1 MQTPPSKAPRNS
13 RNQTL
18 NLSAGKELWC
28 VNLLETDAMMKEEKT
43 RLTVDDDGGRGAPP
57 LGHDVLGH
65 AGVVGCV
72 GQTCL
77 LDDEVVVDG
86 DVEVPV
92 LRRVDDLL
100 VLPPLHLPG
109 ETKEGV
115 EKTEVSAEV

>member
-1 MQTPPSKAPRNS
+1 M
-13 RNQTL
+13 
-18 NLSAGKELWC
+18 
-28 VNLLETDAMMKEEKT
+28 

-65 AGVVGCV
+65 ARVVGRV

-92 LRRVDDLL
+92 FCRVDDLL
-100 VLPPLHLPG
+100 VLPPFHLPG
-109 ETKEGV
+109 ETKEGG
-115 EKTEVSAEV
+115 KKMEVRSEVLSCTLLSSQD